1 MFFYICHLQING
13 GKVAALKCDAIT
25 KKECNEKE
33 VAYID
38 KSASL
43 DGPGAKKELDRL
55 TAMKAKPMTPELL
68 NWLERRIRI
77 LDQISKSKSE
87 L

>member
-1 MFFYICHLQING
+1 
-13 GKVAALKCDAIT
+13 
-25 KKECNEKE
+25 

-38 KSASL
+38 KSSSL
-43 DGPGAKKELDRL
+43 DGPAAKKELARL

-68 NWLERRIRI
+68 GWLERRIRI
-77 LDQISKSKSE
+77 LDQLSKKAE